1 MYVLFSLK
9 VYSRDLR
16 NVTYENNIN
25 KINKIF
31 SDIMIMKT
39 INNNYCDIIYKL
51 GDFNLIIKIITKDN
65 IYCFNARINSKKYP
79 VA

>member
-9 VYSRDLR
+9 VYSHDLR
-16 NVTYENNIN
+16 NVAYENNIN

-31 SDIMIMKT
+31 SDIMIRKT
-39 INNNYCDIIYKL
+39 IDNNYCNIIYEL
-51 GDFNLIIKIITKDN
+51 SDFNLIIRINTKDG

-79 VA
+79 IA